1 MSYTVMARK
10 WRPQVFDEVVAQEH
24 IIGTL
29 RNAIRQN
36 RVAHAYLFSGPRG
49 TGKTTTARLL
59 AKALNC
65 EHGPTP
71 EPCGTCKYCQSIANG
86 TSADVREIDGAST
99 GLVDDIRQLREEVGY
114 AATKGKRKIYIID
127 EVHMLSASAFNAL
140 LKTLEEPPEHVVFV
154 FATTEPHKVPET
166 VLSRCQ
172 RYHFRRIGAGDI
184 ARQLHKI
191 AASEHIAVEETAL
204 FQIARK
210 ADGGMRDALSLMD
223 QVVAFSDAGVTA
235 QAVQDLLGIISR
247 DVYFDLTQAIGEKDG
262 AAALHV
268 VARLVA
274 EGGDYGEFVEGLLEH
289 FRHLLVARA
298 TGALSDEDLPEGDR
312 SRYVETAALF
322 QESDLLRML
331 QAVSEL
337 EAQIS
342 RVAEPRFW
350 LELTA
355 MKLVKMANSVDLAD
369 LLGRLERLEGTLT
382 GSGRPPE
389 RSGGAVS
396 RPEGQATAR
405 APRAPVRSG
414 PEPER
419 APGPEGGQNERQRP
433 PSDRRVPPAQKP
445 ENGHRAPR
453 VGAAAPEQP
462 AGDSGLAEPSGEP
475 PSLDMVQKGWGRVV
489 QEVKTRKISVGT
501 FLSEGHPKSLD
512 GPTLMVA
519 FQKNKEFH
527 ANQVRRN
534 RALIEEVIAE
544 VFGCGLRLEC
554 KVDYDA
560 DAQAETGF
568 ETDQRVQ
575 MVLQIF
581 GGEVIR

>member
-10 WRPQVFDEVVAQEH
+10 WRPQIFDEVVAQEH

-65 EHGPTP
+65 EQGPTP

-140 LKTLEEPPEHVVFV
+140 LKTLEEPPAHVVFV
-154 FATTEPHKVPET
+154 FATTEAHKVPET

-184 ARQLHKI
+184 AAQLRKI
-191 AASEHIAVEETAL
+191 AVSENLAVEETAL

-223 QVVAFSDAGVTA
+223 QVVAFSDSGVTE

-247 DVYFDLTQAIGEKDG
+247 DVYFDLTQAIVEKDG
-262 AAALHV
+262 AAALQV

-312 SRYVETAALF
+312 ARYVETAALF

-342 RVAEPRFW
+342 RVSEPRFW

-355 MKLVKMANSVDLAD
+355 MKLVEMTHSVDLAD
-369 LLGRLERLEGTLT
+369 LLGRLERLEGALRE
-382 GSGRPPE
+382 GGRPSGRPAE
-389 RSGGAVS
+389 AN
-396 RPEGQATAR
+396 RPEGQGVVKG
-405 APRAPVRSG
+405 PRPTGKPR

-419 APGPEGGQNERQRP
+419 VPAPEPGGSAQKSAPPNRRELPAQNRENGIQTPRP
-433 PSDRRVPPAQKP
+433 TEPVQPSDL
-445 ENGHRAPR
+445 
-453 VGAAAPEQP
+453 
-462 AGDSGLAEPSGEP
+462 SLAEPLGEL
-475 PSLDMVQKGWGRVV
+475 PSLEGLQNGWGRVV
-489 QEVKTRKISVGT
+489 QEVKKQKISVGT
-501 FLSEGHPKSLD
+501 FLSEGQPKSLD
-512 GPTLMVA
+512 GSTLLVA

-534 RALIEEVIAE
+534 RALVEDVLAA
-544 VFGCGLRLEC
+544 VFGCGMRLAC

-560 DAQAETGF
+560 DAPAQAEAGF